1 MASITFY
8 GGAKQVTGSMYLL
21 ELENNYKV
29 LIDCGKDLE
38 NPGEEVFS
46 FDPSELDLV
55 VLTHAHYDHCGNI
68 PLLYKRGYQGQVLC
82 SAPTIAL
89 TELILKDSAN
99 IFDIKA
105 QKKNTFGRSAFRQRK
120 PESNQEGGYSKGE
133 VEKSLDRFISISFN
147 TPFAINDH
155 LSVMLIPAGHLL
167 GAASAVF
174 EIRESGTVKRIAFSG
189 DLGRKNAPLLKD
201 PVPLPQ
207 VDYLVC
213 ESTYGGRMHE
223 GKDMPEALLEKIIY
237 ECCVE
242 KRGRLIV
249 PAFSIGRTQTFL
261 YLLNKLSKEG
271 KLPKLKVFADSPMAR
286 RSTKVYDDY
295 LEQLN
300 DEAKAF
306 HKANQSLFDFDNL
319 IQIESGKESKALANF
334 LEPCIIIASSGMIT
348 GGRIKSHVRSNLR
361 NAYSTI
367 LFIGYCAEGTI
378 GHKLINGVK
387 SVRLNKKEIPVHA
400 RIART
405 DIFSGHADAEDL
417 LSFVKHQSKSQ
428 LKKVFLV
435 HGDQGNME
443 AFCKTLCNEGYPAE
457 LPEKGQTFSL

>member
-21 ELENNYKV
+21 ELEDNYKV

-38 NPGEEVFS
+38 NPGEEIFD
-46 FDPSELDLV
+46 FDPSDLDLV

-68 PLLYKRGYQGQVLC
+68 PNLYKSGYKGQVLC

-89 TELILKDSAN
+89 TELVLKDSAS

-105 QKKNTFGRSAFRQRK
+105 QKKKSFGKSAIRHK
-120 PESNQEGGYSKGE
+120 NEKHNETGYSKDE
-133 VEKSLDRFISISFN
+133 VEKSLDRFISISLN
-147 TPFAINDH
+147 TKFVINDD
-155 LSVMLIPAGHLL
+155 LSVTLIPAGHLL

-174 EIRESGTVKRIAFSG
+174 EFKEAGKIKRIAFSG
-189 DLGRKNAPLLKD
+189 DLGRKSSPLLND
-201 PVPLPQ
+201 PLPLPH

-213 ESTYGGRMHE
+213 ESTYGGRVHV
-223 GKDMPEALLEKIIY
+223 GKDMPETLLEKIIY

-271 KLPKLKVFADSPMAR
+271 KLPTLKVFVDSPMAKR
-286 RSTKVYDDY
+286 TTKVYDEY
-295 LEQLN
+295 LDLLN
-300 DEAKAF
+300 DEAKDF
-306 HKANQSLFDFDNL
+306 YKVNKSLFDFDNL
-319 IQIESGKESKALANF
+319 IQIETEKESKSLANF
-334 LEPCIIIASSGMIT
+334 MEPCIIIASSGMIT

-378 GHKLINGVK
+378 GHKLINGAK
-387 SVRLNKKEIPVHA
+387 SVRMNKKEIPVHA
-400 RIART
+400 KIART
-405 DIFSGHADAEDL
+405 DIFSGHADADDL
-417 LSFVKHQSKSQ
+417 VSFVKHQPREQ

-435 HGDQGNME
+435 HGDPGNME
-443 AFCKTLCNEGYPAE
+443 AFDKRLSGEGYKVE
-457 LPEKGQTFSL
+457 IPERGQTYIL

>member
-8 GGAKQVTGSMYLL
+8 GGAKQVTGSMFLL
-21 ELENNYKV
+21 ELEDNYKI

-38 NPGEEVFS
+38 NFGEEIFD
-46 FDPSELDLV
+46 FDPSDLDLV
-55 VLTHAHYDHCGNI
+55 LLTHAHYDHCGNI
-68 PLLYKRGYQGQVLC
+68 PLLFKSGYKGQILC

-89 TELILKDSAN
+89 AELVLKDSAN
-99 IFDIKA
+99 IFDNKA
-105 QKKNTFGRSAFRQRK
+105 QKKNSFGKSAFRKKTERQS
-120 PESNQEGGYSKGE
+120 EFGYSKGE

-147 TPFAINDH
+147 SKFAISER
-155 LSVMLIPAGHLL
+155 LSVTLVPAGHLL

-174 EIRESGTVKRIAFSG
+174 EIKEAGVIKRIAFSG
-189 DLGRKNAPLLKD
+189 DLGRKSSPLLND
-201 PVPLPQ
+201 PLPLPE

-213 ESTYGGRMHE
+213 ESTYGGRVHE
-223 GKDMPEALLEKIIY
+223 GKDMPESLLEKIIY

-271 KLPKLKVFADSPMAR
+271 KLPTLKVFADSPMAK

-295 LEQLN
+295 LDQLN
-300 DEAKAF
+300 DEAKDF
-306 HKANQSLFDFDNL
+306 YKVNKSLFDFENL
-319 IQIESGKESKALANF
+319 IQIETEKESKSLANF
-334 LEPCIIIASSGMIT
+334 MEPCIIIASSGMIT

-378 GHKLINGVK
+378 GHKLINGAK
-387 SVRLNKKEIPVHA
+387 SIRMNKKEIPVHA
-400 RIART
+400 KIART
-405 DIFSGHADAEDL
+405 DIFSGHADADDL
-417 LSFVKHQSKSQ
+417 LGFVKHQPKEQ

-435 HGDQGNME
+435 HGDHGNME
-443 AFCKTLCNEGYPAE
+443 AFERRLSNEGYKVEIPA
-457 LPEKGQTFSL
+457 KGQSYIL